1 MQMSSSSLFLVG
13 RTVSESKYYLIDN
26 EIHPFFKKKKKNKEN
41 KCNSAASLVKSD
53 L

>member
-26 EIHPFFKKKKKNKEN
+26 EIHPFFKKKKKENKQN
-41 KCNSAASLVKSD
+41 KCNKVLRA
-53 L
+53 